1 MTYTPEAIDACVNL
15 TARYITDR
23 HLPDKAIDAMDEVG
37 SRVHLNNIN
46 VPDEIVQIEEE
57 IEKIKEEKVRVVRS
71 QRYEEAARL
80 RDTERTLND
89 KLEKAKLQWE
99 EDSKN
104 KRVTVTVDHVGDV
117 VGMMTG
123 IPVQRIAEKESG
135 RLARMNDD
143 LQGKVIGQDDAIVR
157 VARAIKR
164 NRAGLK
170 DPNKPIGSFIFSA
183 LPVSVKPSSQR
194 FSHGSCLIRKN
205 R

>member
-1 MTYTPEAIDACVNL
+1 M
-15 TARYITDR
+15 
-23 HLPDKAIDAMDEVG
+23 
-37 SRVHLNNIN
+37 NNIN

-57 IEKIKEEKVRVVRS
+57 IENIKEEKVRVVRS

-123 IPVQRIAEKESG
+123 IPVQRIAEKES
-135 RLARMNDD
+135 
-143 LQGKVIGQDDAIVR
+143 DASP
-157 VARAIKR
+157 A
-164 NRAGLK
+164 
-170 DPNKPIGSFIFSA
+170 
-183 LPVSVKPSSQR
+183 
-194 FSHGSCLIRKN
+194 
-205 R
+205 

>member
-1 MTYTPEAIDACVNL
+1 MQWMKWALVFTST
-15 TARYITDR
+15 TF
-23 HLPDKAIDAMDEVG
+23 M
-37 SRVHLNNIN
+37 SRKRSV
-46 VPDEIVQIEEE
+46 E
-57 IEKIKEEKVRVVRS
+57 IEKKIEDDQRRKGSSCPFS
-71 QRYEEAARL
+71 QRYEEAAQL

-89 KLEKAKLQWE
+89 SLERAKAQWE

-157 VARAIKR
+157 VSRAR
-164 NRAGLK
+164 
-170 DPNKPIGSFIFSA
+170 
-183 LPVSVKPSSQR
+183 
-194 FSHGSCLIRKN
+194 
-205 R
+205 